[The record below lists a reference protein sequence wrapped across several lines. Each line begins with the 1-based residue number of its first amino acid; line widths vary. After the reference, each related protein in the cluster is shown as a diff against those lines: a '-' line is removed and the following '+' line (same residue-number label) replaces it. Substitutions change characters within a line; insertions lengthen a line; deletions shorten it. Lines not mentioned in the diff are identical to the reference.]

1 MIRAKWL
8 YLTVFWLLM
17 AATSATLM
25 GATAIYLFLVP
36 GLPDAESLKE
46 VELQTPLRVY
56 TTDGLL
62 ISEFGE
68 KRRTPINYSDIPP
81 QFIDAL
87 LASEDESFFEHSGV
101 AVKGLARAVFE
112 LVTTGRKKSG
122 GSTITMQVAKNYYL
136 SSEKT
141 FTRKFTEI
149 LLALKI
155 EEALTKEEILELYVN
170 KVYFGKRA
178 YGIEAASQVYYGK
191 PIRELN
197 LAQLAMIAGLPQA
210 PSAANPIN
218 NPDRA
223 VVRRNYV
230 LGRMLQLDKITQDE
244 YLNAADSP
252 ITASQFGADSEVDA
266 AYVAEMARQEMLRR
280 FGGKAYTDGY
290 KVYTTILGR
299 NQTAANDALQ
309 RGLLTFDRSQGYRGV
324 TETLPLVTL
333 DVDDNPVL
341 QEWLEQ
347 ADPTLD
353 IDWPETL
360 QKWHFSLQNK
370 IHQTVVR
377 AGVVSDAHQGTYQV
391 YTLDG
396 HITLSP
402 SATEWALKETDKSL
416 APGDVILVE
425 DTGTGYR
432 LAQIPEVEGALVSL
446 DPHNGAIRALVGGFS
461 YAENQFNR
469 VMQSERQPGSS
480 FKPFIYSAAL
490 ANGFTTA
497 SIVNDAPVIFQ
508 DEHLESAW
516 RPENYSGRFYGP
528 TRLRQALYRSQ
539 NLVSIRILK
548 QIGLPAGLTHLEKFG
563 FRNLSRDLSL
573 ALGSSV
579 VTRLGLAEGYSIFAN
594 GGYKVRAHI
603 IERIEND
610 QGEILY
616 QAEPVTAPDCEY
628 CQLTTE
634 QPTASDDQ
642 EEMVRTIIA
651 DAQHENL
658 DMNAEEDQVRM
669 APRVLDS
676 RNRFLTVNMM
686 QDVIRR
692 GTGRKALAL
701 GRNDL
706 AGKTG
711 TTNDQKDTW
720 FSGFSPDLV
729 ATVWVGYD
737 QPRTLGR
744 RASGGSTALPIWVDY
759 MRVALEGT
767 PEGHY
772 EQPAGIVSARIDPAT
787 GLLARPDQADAIFEY
802 FRTSETPTEYANPYI
817 GSPYGATA
825 TDENYE
831 SEISPELLF

>member
-1 MIRAKWL
+1 MTRPKAL
-8 YLTVFWLLM
+8 YLAIFWLLM
-17 AATSATLM
+17 AVSSATLM
-25 GATAIYLFLVP
+25 GVSAIYLYLEP
-36 GLPDAESLKE
+36 GLPDAEALKE

-56 TTDGLL
+56 TADGLL

-68 KRRTPINYSDIPP
+68 KRRTPIAYDDIPQ

-87 LASEDESFFEHSGV
+87 LASEDEGFFEHSGI

-112 LVTTGRKKSG
+112 LVTTGRKQSG

-155 EEALTKEEILELYVN
+155 EEALSKEEILELYVN

-210 PSAANPIN
+210 PSAANPVN
-218 NPDRA
+218 NPQRA
-223 VVRRNYV
+223 IARRNYV
-230 LGRMLQLDKITQDE
+230 LGRMLQLGKITEED
-244 YLNAADSP
+244 YRSAADAP
-252 ITASQFGADSEVDA
+252 IVAGQYGADSEVDA

-280 FGGKAYTDGY
+280 FGGNAYTDGY
-290 KVYTTILGR
+290 KVYTTVIGR
-299 NQTAANDALQ
+299 NQTAANDAIQ
-309 RGLLTFDRSQGYRGV
+309 RGLLAFDRTQGYRGV
-324 TETLPLVTL
+324 SASLPVVTL
-333 DVDDNPVL
+333 MVEDNPVL
-341 QEWLEQ
+341 QEWFEQ
-347 ADPTLD
+347 TQPGHD
-353 IDWPETL
+353 INWPETL
-360 QKWHFSLQNK
+360 QQWHSRLLSMIDQS
-370 IHQTVVR
+370 VVR
-377 AGVVSDAHQGTYQV
+377 AGIIAGNNNGSYLV
-391 YTLDG
+391 YTKSGFVRLNRTG
-396 HITLSP
+396 T
-402 SATEWALKETDKSL
+402 AWAFPERQPDLKT
-416 APGDVILVE
+416 GDVILVE
-425 DTGTGYR
+425 NTPAGAR
-432 LAQIPEVEGALVSL
+432 LAQIPEIEGALVSL
-446 DPHNGAIRALVGGFS
+446 DPRNGSIKALVGGFS
-461 YAENQFNR
+461 YSENQFNR
-469 VMQSERQPGSS
+469 VIQSERQPGSS

-548 QIGLPAGLTHLEKFG
+548 QIGLSAALNHLENFG
-563 FRNLSRDLSL
+563 FHDLNRDLSL

-579 VTRLGLAEGYSIFAN
+579 VTPLGLAEGYSIFAN
-594 GGYKVRAHI
+594 GGYKIRAHI

-610 QGEILY
+610 EGEVLY
-616 QAEPVTAPDCEY
+616 QADPVVAPECEY
-628 CQLTTE
+628 CAPIAAGTPDDTE
-634 QPTASDDQ
+634 DFDPDDMLLGSSATDTAET
-642 EEMVRTIIA
+642 EEKQRIA
-651 DAQHENL
+651 L
-658 DMNAEEDQVRM
+658 
-669 APRVLDS
+669 RVLDS

-701 GRNDL
+701 GRSDL

-720 FSGFSPDLV
+720 FSGFNPELV
-729 ATVWVGYD
+729 STVWVGYD

-744 RASGGSTALPIWVDY
+744 SASGGSTALPIWIDY
-759 MRVALEGT
+759 MKVALAGM

-772 EQPAGIVSARIDPAT
+772 EQPAGIVSARIDPDT
-787 GLLARPDQADAIFEY
+787 GLLARPDQSDAIFEY
-802 FRTSETPTEYANPYI
+802 FREENLPTEYANPHV
-817 GSPYGATA
+817 GSPYGTTA
-825 TDENYE
+825 TDEDFN
-831 SEISPELLF
+831 SELTPEQLF